1 MHIPFYNGKDLG
13 ENYQVEHRN
22 RLFQM
27 LADRPYTFSL
37 SGHMHSQMHYF
48 FDATEGWKQ
57 EKPHHHYTVG
67 TTSGDW
73 WSGELRENG
82 VPEATMYDG
91 TPQGYNIL
99 TFKGNQYL
107 FDYKVIGEDADHKM
121 RIHGPKVVP
130 FKKHY
135 RGEFYVNFFQGGQND
150 VVEYKVNDGEWKKMR
165 YVVEYDPYMCAIR
178 QKWDASE
185 ELLSGVHPSNPVLCH
200 HLWKARV
207 PTDVLLG
214 ENVITVRVK
223 DIQGNEFIETYRY
236 RAVE

>member
-22 RLFQM
+22 RLFQL

-48 FDATEGWKQ
+48 FDATEGWQQ

-82 VPEATMYDG
+82 VPETTMYDG

-99 TFKGNQYL
+99 TFNGNQYS
-107 FDYKVIGEDADHKM
+107 FDYKVIGEAIDHKM
-121 RIHGPKVVP
+121 RICGPKVVP

-135 RGEFYVNFFQGGQND
+135 RGDFFVNFFQGNKND

-165 YVVEYDPYMCAIR
+165 YIVDYDPYMCGVR
-178 QKWDASE
+178 HKWDASE
-185 ELLSGVHPSNPVLCH
+185 ELLPGVHPSNPVMCH

-236 RAVE
+236 RVVE